1 MRSVRFER
9 SGRESYGVLEGSL
22 TEGTVRALSAAPW
35 AGGLPEGP
43 PIPASEVRLLA
54 PVVPT
59 KVVAVGRN
67 YRAHA
72 AEMGQEVPREP
83 LLFIKPS
90 SAVIGP
96 GQAIVIPE
104 VSKLVHHEAELAVV
118 MGRTLTRATTAA
130 EARQAIF
137 GWTCLDDVTAR
148 DIQRTEGHFT
158 RAKSFDTFCPIGP
171 LVETA
176 VDPLDLTV
184 SCRVNGEQRQRGST
198 RDMVY
203 DPYLLVAFISQV
215 MTLYPGDVVT
225 TGTPEG
231 VGPLKRGDS
240 VEVEISGIG
249 VLRNPVT

>member
-9 SGRESYGVLEGSL
+9 AGRESYGVLEG
-22 TEGTVRALSAAPW
+22 ETVRGLSAAPW
-35 AGGLPEGP
+35 AGGLPEGAP
-43 PIPASEVRLLA
+43 VPLAEVRLLA

-59 KVVAVGRN
+59 KIVAVGRN

-72 AEMGQEVPREP
+72 AEVGQEVPKEP
-83 LLFIKPS
+83 LLFLKPS

-104 VSKLVHHEAELAVV
+104 SSKLVHHEAELAVV
-118 MGRTLTRATTAA
+118 MGRTLTRAGSAA

-137 GWTCLDDVTAR
+137 GFTCLDDVTAR

-171 LVETA
+171 VVETA

-184 SCRVNGEQRQRGST
+184 SCRVNGEQRQRGHT
-198 RDMVY
+198 RDMVH

-231 VGPLKRGDS
+231 VGPLRRGDW

-249 VLRNPVT
+249 ILKNPVT